1 VKLLRKSVHAG
12 TAKQTPQADA
22 TRGTRLQCEEVMEK
36 MTKTCEQKRFEFSKC
51 VCAMALMHGGGGF
64 GDHGSTALTLAI
76 TDRFVTS
83 TDAV

>member
-1 VKLLRKSVHAG
+1 
-12 TAKQTPQADA
+12 
-22 TRGTRLQCEEVMEK
+22 MEK

-64 GDHGSTALTLAI
+64 GENGSSALTLAI

-83 TDAV
+83 TDGV